1 MVDEERYDIEA
12 KCLHN
17 TREVSLQEGRG
28 MASTG
33 WVHGG
38 VMSGVGGAWALTLQ
52 LWTRSPSCRVW
63 QVATWETLV
72 PPLQPHRAGDGQRE
86 DNHTDEKHKLP
97 PNLPQGLFSL
107 RGAAVFVHPHKQSH
121 AG

>member
-1 MVDEERYDIEA
+1 MLPQDLCRDLHTKVAVVDEERYDIEA

-38 VMSGVGGAWALTLQ
+38 AMSGVGGAWALTL
-52 LWTRSPSCRVW
+52 L
-63 QVATWETLV
+63 L
-72 PPLQPHRAGDGQRE
+72 
-86 DNHTDEKHKLP
+86 
-97 PNLPQGLFSL
+97 
-107 RGAAVFVHPHKQSH
+107 
-121 AG
+121 